1 MLSKILFNI
10 IASPKFKV
18 LNKRFKNRDEFRVLD
33 VGCAKSAMKTK
44 KYFRNCHYYGLDYLD
59 RSQVEEDELGAME
72 QYYKID
78 LDKDDLSGLADN
90 FFDAIIMTHTLEHIK
105 NGLSVIEGLGNKLK
119 KNGIVYIEFP
129 SVRSLSLPSMEGTL
143 NFCDDPGHIRIYDI
157 KDIAN
162 VLLASKFK
170 IIKAGPRRDL
180 FKSILTPLTY
190 LYFKCIKRMP
200 AAVSLWD
207 IRGFADYVLAEKK

>member
-33 VGCAKSAMKTK
+33 VGCAKSALKTK

-78 LDKDDLSGLADN
+78 LDKDALFDLTDN
-90 FFDAIIMTHTLEHIK
+90 FFDAFIMSHTLEHIK
-105 NGLSVIEGLGNKLK
+105 NGLSVIEGLGDKLK
-119 KNGIVYIEFP
+119 EKGIIYIEFP
-129 SVRSLSLPSMEGTL
+129 SVRSLSLPSMAGTL

-157 KDIAN
+157 KEIAN
-162 VLLASKFK
+162 VLLAANFK
-170 IIKAGPRRDL
+170 LIKAGTRREL
-180 FKSILTPLTY
+180 LKLILTPLTY
-190 LYFKCIKRMP
+190 FYFRCIKRMP

-207 IRGFADYVLAEKK
+207 ICGFANYVLAEKK